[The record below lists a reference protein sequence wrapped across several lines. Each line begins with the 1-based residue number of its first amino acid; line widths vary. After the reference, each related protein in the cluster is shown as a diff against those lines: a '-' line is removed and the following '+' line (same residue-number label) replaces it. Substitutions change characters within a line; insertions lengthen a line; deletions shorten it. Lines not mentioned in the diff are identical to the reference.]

1 MQNTACE
8 IMLARHSRSIWQ
20 LAYKM
25 LGDADQAGVCF
36 KHAFV
41 RTLQLS
47 KSCPLRSASA
57 ELAFAAVSYSLE
69 RLCARVSHENLADP
83 LDVEIISA
91 EPAAQDASLAD
102 EQLANRLRRTLTDIQ
117 THEAQVFCLHRFG
130 GLGHHQL
137 GRLLGIKP
145 KACSVL
151 AERAEEKL
159 SVALELGPTSGKDNL
174 LRAVEL
180 ISAEAARTS
189 PGKSLISSTQKLLEE
204 ADRDRQGY
212 LVRPARKKEWAVYV
226 AVAFAGA
233 FVLSYMTYFPSEQP
247 GPVEPVSAAERL
259 EPEAEPEPVEPEQP
273 AEEPERPELPSQ
285 KIDRLFT
292 DGRYEELLLLARG
305 GSLEDQQALAAYL
318 GRMENERAFILLTL
332 LAKLH
337 ADDEHNPFEDVLETE
352 VTYSPLEPLPGEP
365 DEALDED

>member
-1 MQNTACE
+1 
-8 IMLARHSRSIWQ
+8 MLAGNSRSIWQ

-25 LGDADQAGVCF
+25 LGDGDQAGSCF

-47 KSCPLRSASA
+47 KSCPLRSAAA
-57 ELAFAAVSYSLE
+57 ELAFSAVSYSLE

-83 LDVEIISA
+83 LDVEVISA
-91 EPAAQDASLAD
+91 EASAQDASLVE
-102 EQLANRLRRTLTDIQ
+102 EQLANRLRRTLTDISA
-117 THEAQVFCLHRFG
+117 HEAQVFCLHRFG

-145 KACSVL
+145 KACAIL
-151 AERAEEKL
+151 AERADKKL
-159 SVALELGPTSGKDNL
+159 SVALELGHSCGKDNL

-180 ISAEAARTS
+180 ISAEAAQTS
-189 PGKSLISSTQKLLEE
+189 PGKSLVSSTQKLLEE

-226 AVAFAGA
+226 TVAFVGA
-233 FVLSYMTYFPSEQP
+233 FVMSYMTYFPPEQP
-247 GPVEPVSAAERL
+247 GLVEPVSQSEQ
-259 EPEAEPEPVEPEQP
+259 PEPEPEPDEPEQP
-273 AEEPERPELPSQ
+273 AEEPERAELPTQ

-292 DGRYEELLLLARG
+292 EGRYEELLLLARG

-318 GRMENERAFILLTL
+318 GRMENERAFVLLTL

-337 ADDEHNPFEDVLETE
+337 ADDEHNPFENVLETE
-352 VTYSPLEPLPGEP
+352 VSYSSLEPLPGEP
-365 DEALDED
+365 GEVPDED